1 MSPSHGA
8 ALLGLLG
15 LLALP
20 NHAAACP
27 TQASQA
33 FDARCG
39 VEYGA
44 TIRFTYSGAARWW
57 FKERVV
63 QGEPNEC
70 QPGTIDQTINPFQS
84 LTGTIEDAV
93 FNTNGPPG
101 PRAAC
106 RDLTQQTIF
115 TGPTQEKVTQCP
127 YYNGQLIQVT
137 KEPAKVSTSSDG
149 AVADCTY

>member
-8 ALLGLLG
+8 ALLALFG
-15 LLALP
+15 LLALT
-20 NHAAACP
+20 NGAAACP
-27 TQASQA
+27 TQSALASN
-33 FDARCG
+33 ARCG

-44 TIRFTYSGAARWW
+44 YIQFTYTNAAMWW

-84 LTGTIEDAV
+84 RSGTIIDDV
-93 FNTNGPPG
+93 SNTNGPPG
-101 PRAAC
+101 PLAPC

-115 TGPTQEKVTQCP
+115 TGPTQSTVEQCP

-137 KEPAKVSTSSDG
+137 KTPAQVATSSDG
-149 AVADCTY
+149 ATATCNY